1 MQMRKQ
7 QRGMTFVGLVLTA
20 IVIVCVGLVLVKAV
34 PTYIEYVTI
43 QKAVDRAA
51 TGDTVADIRAAFDRA
66 ATIDQI
72 NSITARDLEIGKV
85 AGKVVVSFAYEKDIH
100 LFGPAYLVMRYEGT
114 SK

>member
-1 MQMRKQ
+1 MQLRKQ

-20 IVIVCVGLVLVKAV
+20 IVIVFVGMVLVRAV

-51 TGDTVADIRAAFDRA
+51 TGDTVAEIRGNFDKA

-72 NSITARDLEIGKV
+72 SSITARDLEISKV
-85 AGKVVVSFAYEKDIH
+85 AGKVVVSFAYERDIH
-100 LFGPAYLVMRYEGT
+100 LFGPAYLVMRYEGS